1 MSSLRTPAVDLGNV
15 LYEKLY
21 AFALRYIKHPSPL
34 KQYNST
40 QTLELFEQTFM
51 TLETFQERF
60 APGYA
65 QEQIKIFNAKIF
77 SDPYGNPGSDM
88 WPRGQT
94 YFPSSSW
101 QRPGPTLSEQICEYV
116 LKLLYPHPS
125 IFGFRSIDHSTDES
139 WYDLFH
145 GRFSSF
151 SFMDE
156 HSQQTLPGGN
166 VRAHILRERVLVQN
180 LIDFLSELP
189 APTVRKKS
197 SYSIINFRRNDPE
210 RGKTYYVTDSPLH
223 F

>member
-1 MSSLRTPAVDLGNV
+1 MSSLRTPAVDLGHA

-21 AFALRYIKHPSPL
+21 AFATRYMKHPHEL
-34 KQYNST
+34 KQYNSK

-65 QEQIKIFNAKIF
+65 QEQIKIFNAENTT
-77 SDPYGNPGSDM
+77 DPYGNPGSDM
-88 WPRGQT
+88 WPRGRT

-101 QRPGPTLSEQICEYV
+101 QEPGPTLSEQICEYV
-116 LKLLYPHPS
+116 LKLLNPHPYT
-125 IFGFRSIDHSTDES
+125 FGFKSTHNSTDKS

-151 SFMDE
+151 SFMNE
-156 HSQQTLPGGN
+156 RSQQTLPGGN
-166 VRAHILRERVLVQN
+166 VRADILRERVLVQN

-197 SYSIINFRRNDPE
+197 SYSIINFRGGRE
-210 RGKTYYVTDSPLH
+210 QGETYYVTDSPLH